1 MVYDINKYLFRRK
14 QGAALGA
21 GLGALGLIG
30 SSMFGAM
37 ASDNATQANEE
48 QAEKSRQFNH
58 DEAELARNWQFDT
71 WNYQYDRQM
80 LGWFKQ
86 FNAQNNQWYNQQN
99 FLNNQWRSQQDYSN
113 QQAYQ
118 YWLKQQQYNSPSE
131 MVGRLNSAGLNAA
144 AAINAQQF
152 GSTGLSAAPVGAQV
166 APVSSPSSVSPSM
179 PSASPASIGTVNPA
193 QASNGASAF
202 ANIVG
207 GVSDLVK
214 SFAGA
219 RKDNIEAVKA
229 EKTLSTYISQKLADL
244 KNSELLNQWQ
254 DMQNVFFHEK
264 APKEL
269 KKLGEEINVLSA
281 KVLLMSSEQDLIDN
295 QSITEGF
302 KQALM
307 GVQKNLTN
315 EQFMQAVI
323 FTSQYEQR
331 LLAELDLKREEILTQ
346 KSAQSRNF
354 AESFKLRAE
363 GKTEEDLRSL
373 RHDSLELSND
383 IAKATRYG
391 LHLDNWLKDE
401 TKRAKAHAII
411 EQAKQSGLITQKE
424 VYELA
429 SQIDNYD
436 VRKVNRFF
444 QWLGQGVGAY
454 RDFGIGTSALNGF
467 PSSGSK
473 GSFDPNAGNSFIM
486 DNETGLLFKSP
497 WSK

>member
-14 QGAALGA
+14 QGAAVGAALGA
-21 GLGALGLIG
+21 VGLIG

-37 ASDNATQANEE
+37 ASDDATQSNEE

-71 WNYQYDRQM
+71 WNYQFDRQM
-80 LGWFKQ
+80 SGWFNQ
-86 FNAQNNQWYNQQN
+86 FNAQNNQWYNQQS
-99 FLNNQWRSQQDYSN
+99 FLNNQWRQQQDYSN

-144 AAINAQQF
+144 ASINAQQF

-179 PSASPASIGTVNPA
+179 PSATPASIGTVNPA

-214 SFAGA
+214 SLSGA

-307 GVQKNLTN
+307 GAQKDLTN

-346 KSAQSRNF
+346 KSQQAANYASAYENTEAAKLHIEQQAFTKMETDLTSLKKVAQILDNGLKSNEF
-354 AESFKLRAE
+354 KASSLGLELQEASQLFKLIQE
-363 GKTEEDLRSL
+363 SDK
-373 RHDSLELSND
+373 LSD
-383 IAKATRYG
+383 I
-391 LHLDNWLKDE
+391 KDDWNLWN
-401 TKRAKAHAII
+401 K
-411 EQAKQSGLITQKE
+411 
-424 VYELA
+424 
-429 SQIDNYD
+429 
-436 VRKVNRFF
+436 VRKVKNLLGF
-444 QWLGQGVGAY
+444 QMSVGVH
-454 RDFGIGTSALNGF
+454 N
-467 PSSGSK
+467 
-473 GSFDPNAGNSFIM
+473 
-486 DNETGLLFKSP
+486 
-497 WSK
+497 